1 MSKEKKQKDRKGHP
15 ALDPLQA
22 LGAARMKAEQSAK
35 EKTPQF
41 PPGAPRKGLQTVEG
55 TQPGTPAGS
64 VSGPPQKLQTEAPKG
79 ELKPRIVRDGLIDE
93 IIQWIRTQLTVLER
107 AGSTPDTIAQVT
119 SDLAA
124 IQSYK
129 QDLICLE
136 RSIELIDRADAE
148 PLITA
153 ASRIRENIIDI
164 YENLASGD

>member
-1 MSKEKKQKDRKGHP
+1 MSKERKQKDRKGHP

-22 LGAARMKAEQSAK
+22 LGAARIKALQSAK
-35 EKTPQF
+35 EKISQS
-41 PPGAPRKGLQTVEG
+41 PPGAPGKGLQTAAG
-55 TQPGTPAGS
+55 TQPGTPAAP
-64 VSGPPQKLQTEAPKG
+64 GPPQKVQTEAPKG

-107 AGSTPDTIAQVT
+107 AGAAPDTIAQVT

-136 RSIELIDRADAE
+136 RSIELIDRSDAD